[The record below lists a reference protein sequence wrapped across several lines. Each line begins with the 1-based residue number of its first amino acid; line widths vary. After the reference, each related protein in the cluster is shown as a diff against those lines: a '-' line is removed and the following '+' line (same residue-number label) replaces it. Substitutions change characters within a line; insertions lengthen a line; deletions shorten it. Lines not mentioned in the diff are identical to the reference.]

1 MNRVTE
7 NNFYEEENYN
17 VVLKVYIFYKPSMH
31 EQYGR
36 KKVKLGIR
44 IVEGEGEG
52 GGGSFLL
59 VKILRP
65 VL

>member
-17 VVLKVYIFYKPSMH
+17 VVLKVYIF
-31 EQYGR
+31 
-36 KKVKLGIR
+36 
-44 IVEGEGEG
+44 VEGE